1 MIAKASQHEQGSYQW
16 LVDRI
21 GYTSSSNIAK
31 IMAKG
36 SGATRANYMARMIC
50 EVLTGVPVQTFK
62 SSAMNAGNEREPPS
76 RALYERI
83 TGNVVGE
90 VGFHFIESEHHG
102 SSSDG
107 LVNDNGLVEIKNV
120 IPAEQIRLLA
130 SGKRNDAG
138 VIEYKIKTEYIK
150 QMQDQMYVY
159 ERDWCDFVQT
169 SFGDEELGTLPA
181 QHRIKIIR
189 VERDEQMI
197 AEIRKEVAKF
207 HDDMKI
213 LIDKLREV

>member
-1 MIAKASQHEQGSYQW
+1 MIAKASQHEQGSYEW

-62 SSAMNAGNEREPPS
+62 SSAMNAGNEREPLS

-107 LVNDNGLVEIKNV
+107 LVNDDGLVEIKNV
-120 IPAEQIRLLA
+120 IPAEQIRLLTT
-130 SGKRNDAG
+130 D
-138 VIEYKIKTEYIK
+138 KIKTEYIK

-189 VERDEQMI
+189 VERDEKMI

-207 HDDMKI
+207 HYDMKI

>member
-1 MIAKASQHEQGSYQW
+1 MIAKASQHEQGSYEW

-62 SSAMNAGNEREPPS
+62 SSAMNAGNEREPLS

-102 SSSDG
+102 SSSVG
-107 LVNDNGLVEIKNV
+107 LVNDDGLVEIKNV
-120 IPAEQIRLLA
+120 IPAEQIRLLTT
-130 SGKRNDAG
+130 G
-138 VIEYKIKTEYIK
+138 KIKPEYIK
-150 QMQDQMYVY
+150 QIQDQMYVY

-197 AEIRKEVAKF
+197 AEIRREVAKF

>member
-1 MIAKASQHEQGSYQW
+1 M
-16 LVDRI
+16 
-21 GYTSSSNIAK
+21 SSSTTALTSI
-31 IMAKG
+31 G
-36 SGATRANYMARMIC
+36 SRRS
-50 EVLTGVPVQTFK
+50 FS
-62 SSAMNAGNEREPPS
+62 SSAIPTAEPMTS
-76 RALYERI
+76 
-83 TGNVVGE
+83 GNVVGE

-107 LVNDNGLVEIKNV
+107 LVNDDGLVEIKNV
-120 IPAEQIRLLA
+120 IPAEQIRLLTT
-130 SGKRNDAG
+130 G
-138 VIEYKIKTEYIK
+138 KIKPEYIK

-189 VERDEQMI
+189 VERDEKMI